1 MEAKKRKGTAKGI
14 RVSRK
19 RGGSRGFTL
28 LEIIMTLALLTIVGA
43 IAYPSYS
50 RMTANGNLRNAARD
64 ITGDMANLK
73 ERAMAQNTQFDMV
86 FNVGGNTYTY
96 PGLAAGKTPA
106 SFGRDIRL
114 TGTAFGGGSTITFTT
129 RGTLSQGGNVV
140 LANGRGS
147 TATITCNLSG
157 RTYVQFNM
165 Q

>member
-1 MEAKKRKGTAKGI
+1 METKKRKGTAKGI
-14 RVSRK
+14 RISRK
-19 RGGSRGFTL
+19 RNGGRGFTL
-28 LEIIMTLALLTIVGA
+28 LEIIMTLTLIVIVAA

-73 ERAMAQNTQFDMV
+73 ERAMAQNTQFNIV
-86 FNVGGNTYTY
+86 FNVGNNTYSF
-96 PGLAAGKTPA
+96 PGVAAEKTPA
-106 SFGRDIRL
+106 SFGQDIRL
-114 TGTAFGGGSTITFTT
+114 TSAAFGAGSTVSFTT